1 MAEITVSGRMK
12 VKTLRAQFKEEFG
25 LTLRVYSG
33 RSFADEDAT
42 LASIRKSDNKGGDF
56 SPKRNMLVGNFEDK
70 MMSEF
75 GIKVQI
81 AGSDDSY
88 LCNNDLSIAA
98 AQTEDAAKI
107 AKK

>member
-1 MAEITVSGRMK
+1 
-12 VKTLRAQFKEEFG
+12 
-25 LTLRVYSG
+25 
-33 RSFADEDAT
+33 
-42 LASIRKSDNKGGDF
+42 
-56 SPKRNMLVGNFEDK
+56 